1 MLPTARNPKAVE
13 DILRAATTEMGSKA
27 GVAGAPLDRKTC
39 ADYGVP
45 HSGSQAWRLGRAIAL
60 CRKHN
65 DLKGV
70 PRALLEI
77 QNGACLFVGKIVD
90 VQRVRSLCGC
100 APSRGAY
107 IASVC

>member
-1 MLPTARNPKAVE
+1 ME
-13 DILRAATTEMGSKA
+13 DILRAAATEMGSKA
-27 GVAGAPLDRKTC
+27 GVAGAPMSCKACTE
-39 ADYGVP
+39 YGVP
-45 HSGSQAWRLGRAIAL
+45 NSVSQAWRLGRAIAL